1 MRLRGVR
8 ILVPEGTLMCRTHTT
23 QHELSAIA
31 PNFQWEQLH
40 ASLGFAD
47 IGATNPGIAASLE
60 VVRTCTH
67 ARIPNCGPFWGSSPA
82 LPFATTGEQRTRHD
96 PGRGLR
102 ADLRSGRMWQRA
114 LAGSDLH

>member
-31 PNFQWEQLH
+31 PNFQWVQLL

-60 VVRTCTH
+60 VAHTRTR
-67 ARIPNCGPFWGSSPA
+67 ARIRNYGPFWG
-82 LPFATTGEQRTRHD
+82 GV
-96 PGRGLR
+96 
-102 ADLRSGRMWQRA
+102 
-114 LAGSDLH
+114 